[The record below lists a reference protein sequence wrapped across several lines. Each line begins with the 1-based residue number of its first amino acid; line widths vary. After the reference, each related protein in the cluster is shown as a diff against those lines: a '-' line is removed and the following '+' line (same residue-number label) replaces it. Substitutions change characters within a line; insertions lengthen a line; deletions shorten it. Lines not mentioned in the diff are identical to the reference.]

1 MNKKLYQLANNINS
15 EYYTEHETS
24 STRLSDFE
32 IKKYSD
38 AVLDRIRSD
47 EKQNTR
53 KKYNK
58 ADHNANQHSRHT
70 VRRISKYAAA
80 AVCAALLLGVTVFS
94 SDVHAAIEHISWSLG
109 SALGLSG
116 DLENY
121 HDIVNTSV
129 TDNGYV
135 ITLQEAVATDE
146 KLVVNYTIQREDG
159 QSMGEIPMLPC
170 FDQLYI
176 NGKNVTDSVSGG
188 SGYIDDEHT
197 IIGVSRT
204 FDVFGIDMA
213 KENTYQLKL
222 DFLDDFNSDTKI
234 TGKWNFSFTADGS
247 DLIADT
253 QTISIS
259 QEFTVTDGITVTLD
273 ELTLNELEQRIAYHI
288 DGSSGYLF
296 RIIATD
302 STGKQAQFDTKI
314 LDSNGIGY
322 MQNQEIICDGRI
334 DESAESVTLTLY
346 AVDIPKE
353 SGRMSDD
360 YFQIGEP
367 FKIDLR

>member
-15 EYYTEHETS
+15 EYYTDNKACS
-24 STRLSDFE
+24 SELSELE
-32 IKKYSD
+32 IKKYSNTI
-38 AVLDRIRSD
+38 LSRIR
-47 EKQNTR
+47 ETNTSGKDDR
-53 KKYNK
+53 TTG
-58 ADHNANQHSRHT
+58 SRIRRAT
-70 VRRISKYAAA
+70 RRISKYAAA
-80 AVCAALLLGVTVFS
+80 AACAALLLGVTVFC
-94 SDVHAAIEHISWSLG
+94 SDVHAAIKHISWSLG
-109 SALGLSG
+109 TALGLSG

-121 HDIVNTSV
+121 RDIVNTSV
-129 TDNGYV
+129 TDNGYM

-159 QSMGEIPMLPC
+159 QSMGEIPMLPH

-197 IIGVSRT
+197 VIGVSRT
-204 FDVFGIDMA
+204 FDVFGVDMA

-222 DFLDDFNSDTKI
+222 DSLDDFNSDTKI

-253 QTISIS
+253 KTVPVA
-259 QEFTVTDGITVTLD
+259 QEFTVADGVTVTLE
-273 ELTLNELEQRIAYHI
+273 ELTLNELEQRFTYHI
-288 DGSSGYLF
+288 DGSSDYLF
-296 RIIATD
+296 RINATD
-302 STGKQAQFDTKI
+302 STGRQAQFDTKI
-314 LDSNGIGY
+314 QNPNGISY

-334 DESAESVTLTLY
+334 DESADSVTLTLY
-346 AVDIPKE
+346 AVEIPKE

-367 FKIDLR
+367 FELNLR

>member
-15 EYYTEHETS
+15 EYYTDHMADSAKLNE
-24 STRLSDFE
+24 LE

-38 AVLDRIRSD
+38 TVLSRIRD
-47 EKQNTR
+47 TNTSGNDDR
-53 KKYNK
+53 NTG
-58 ADHNANQHSRHT
+58 SRNRRAA
-70 VRRISKYAAA
+70 RRISKYAVAA
-80 AVCAALLLGVTVFS
+80 ACAALVLGVTVFS
-94 SDVHAAIEHISWSLG
+94 NDVHAAIEHISWSLG

-116 DLENY
+116 NLENY
-121 HDIVNTSV
+121 RDIVNTSV
-129 TDNGYV
+129 TDSGYM

-159 QSMGEIPMLPC
+159 QSMGEIPMLPR
-170 FDQLYI
+170 FDNLYI

-188 SGYIDDEHT
+188 SGFIDDEHT
-197 IIGVSRT
+197 VIGVSRT

-222 DFLDDFNSDTKI
+222 DSLDDYNSDTKI

-253 QTISIS
+253 KTISIS
-259 QEFTVTDGITVTLD
+259 QKFTVIDGVTVTLE
-273 ELTLNELEQRIAYHI
+273 ELTLNELEQRIAYHM
-288 DGSSGYLF
+288 DGSSDYLF
-296 RIIATD
+296 RITATD

-314 LDSNGIGY
+314 QNSNGVGY

-334 DESAESVTLTLY
+334 DESADSVTLTLY
-346 AVDIPKE
+346 AVEIPKE

-367 FKIDLR
+367 FEINLR